1 MIKGNH
7 TVTYVTTSVEET
19 RALGEAIGHY
29 MVSMEGPLCIALV
42 GDLGSGKT
50 HMAQGIGQGFGI
62 AEEMTSPTFAIMNT
76 YTVGHQ
82 HLYHFDVYRLEDESE
97 LDAIGFYEYTEDEK
111 SIVEWA
117 DKFEDDM
124 PDETLWLYFDKTDEH
139 RRTITATSDVID
151 TDEFVKIG
159 GDYVVRD

>member
-7 TVTYVTTSVEET
+7 TVTYVTTSVEDT
-19 RALGEAIGHY
+19 QALGESLGRYLA
-29 MVSMEGPLCIALV
+29 SLEGPLCVALV

-62 AEEMTSPTFAIMNT
+62 REEMTSPTFAIMNT

-124 PDETLWLYFDKTDEH
+124 PEETLWLYFDKTDEN
-139 RRTITATSDVID
+139 RRTITATSHVMD
-151 TDEFVKIG
+151 TDELIKIG